1 MSKELCKH
9 KKTTLKENITLYM
22 TLVNQPTHVCGK
34 CGRAANDK
42 KLLCEPVKI
51 RG

>member
-22 TLVNQPTHVCGK
+22 TLVNQPTHLCSK